1 MKLLAIEKTK
11 KSIAQIAQ
19 MAKNGPVILTRRGK
33 PMVAVKDLSG
43 KDWESIS
50 LASNPEFMAIIEE
63 SRSSFRREGGIGI
76 DEVRT
81 QLGLKVKSR
90 YRRNSRKRKKR

>member
-1 MKLLAIEKTK
+1 MKLLAIEETK

-50 LASNPEFMAIIEE
+50 LASNPEFMAIIE
-63 SRSSFRREGGIGI
+63 
-76 DEVRT
+76 
-81 QLGLKVKSR
+81 
-90 YRRNSRKRKKR
+90 N